1 MKRNLPILQIFFK
14 VFLIFLITFVWV
26 RYFVKSL
33 AYSILISAF
42 LTMIIDFLTRYFSN
56 KKQKRISLKK
66 DEIKNAENMFL
77 SLATS
82 NNGFS
87 FLKNTFS
94 QKHNLISKKK
104 YFIYEDKTLLYP
116 YFSLSP
122 VTPNEIID
130 IMSVVSKEKIN
141 KIVIVSGEFSSDCQ
155 KIISLYDKQ
164 IILLNQYETYE
175 KIYKSYQSFPAI
187 SNKIAQTK
195 KTSIKDL
202 LSYSFNR
209 SRTKG
214 YVFSA
219 IIIFI
224 CSLFVKASL
233 YYAIITS
240 TLLIFAIISF
250 SNPFFNKKT
259 PQEDFWLLYGLF
271 KRLLQKCY
279 INSMCLIPFLFERR

>member
-33 AYSILISAF
+33 VYSILITTF
-42 LTMIIDFLTRYFSN
+42 LTMITDFVTRYFSN
-56 KKQKRISLKK
+56 KRQKRISLKK

-82 NNGFS
+82 NNSIS
-87 FLKNTFS
+87 FLKNTLS
-94 QKHNLISKKK
+94 QKHNVISKKK
-104 YFIYEDKTLLYP
+104 YLICDDEILLYAH
-116 YFSLSP
+116 FSLSP

-130 IMSVVSKEKIN
+130 IMKVVSKEKIN
-141 KIVIVSGEFSSDCQ
+141 KIIIISGEFSSDCQ

-164 IILLNQYETYE
+164 IVLLNQYETYE
-175 KIYKSYQSFPAI
+175 KLYKKYQNFPAI

-195 KTSIKDL
+195 KTSVKDL

-233 YYAIITS
+233 YYAITTS
-240 TLLIFAIISF
+240 ILLLFAIISF

-259 PQEDFWLLYGLF
+259 PQEDL
-271 KRLLQKCY
+271 
-279 INSMCLIPFLFERR
+279 